1 MDQQYTQQEEVNNS
15 YMPFAVRFAVIF
27 GLVTFLGGLIMG
39 YMVISMEPSPMVMIV
54 PSAMGIGLCLIAAI
68 AGLLVVRSY
77 IKTTGI
83 NVAVGR
89 GAVIG
94 LVTGVLIGVIGSVL
108 SLIWEFVDPNFAQ
121 NMMNAMVGAVDTMTQ
136 LDQAGRDQMIDQMM
150 ANDPTN
156 LTTRLTSFAMNIAFM
171 AIANVIT
178 GMIGAAVF
186 SQKEDKL

>member
-1 MDQQYTQQEEVNNS
+1 MEQPNNS
-15 YMPFAVRFAVIF
+15 YMPIAVRFSVIF
-27 GLVTFLGGLIMG
+27 GLITFLGGLVMG
-39 YMVISMEPSPMVMIV
+39 YMVMSMEPSPMVMIV
-54 PSAMGIGLCLIAAI
+54 PSVMGIGICLIAAI
-68 AGLLVVRSY
+68 AGLLVVRNF
-77 IKTTGI
+77 IKTTGE

-108 SLIWEFVDPNFAQ
+108 SLIWELVDPNFAQ
-121 NMMNAMVGAVDTMTQ
+121 NMMNAMVGAVDTMSQ

-156 LTTRLTSFAMNIAFM
+156 LTTRLTNFGMNIIFM

-178 GMIGAAVF
+178 GMIGAAIF
-186 SQKEDKL
+186 SKKEDTL